1 MATVSVNVAPVSALE
16 RLLEM
21 TRQLGV
27 DELEAILACS
37 FTFDGSY
44 FQQFLDAL
52 AALGTAGADRLR
64 EIPIDVMCDYRHYRS
79 HGGTYNVHCW
89 PGPNLFHPKLL
100 MLLFSDRVV
109 WLEGSQNLTRSGYA
123 ANQELVSLHVTTMDR
138 LPHGVHALV
147 GRLAEQRIEAARAVA
162 DVTTRAALRSANRSL
177 TSLEG
182 EILQGLLK
190 RVRAA
195 SDVYLVAPFFD
206 RREQGGPSIESAAL
220 KRLADHY
227 PAAKFWV
234 YLPQVASAEGR
245 PVLQASQKTFAEVFG
260 PRAPMRRLVLCGV
273 PSDQHPLHAK
283 LLAVRHGPRDATVTV
298 LTGSPN
304 ITEKA
309 LFKKGAGGNVEL
321 ARELTLKWSRFEPLL
336 APLAGRFKKIEDC
349 RFEAPTFERTAGWH
363 AVESA
368 TYHPVQG
375 TLEIRWCRPDVARA
389 TRIEYAGR
397 AVSIPADGR
406 CAGFVMSP
414 NELRLETICR
424 ADPRLRS
431 WCPIVIPFESR
442 IALGSLPDRT
452 DPPPEWWLAQLGA
465 LPLSST
471 GAEGGSAGGGT
482 RAEAATT
489 RYPLAVRIRDLANR
503 MRYVQGVITE
513 PGFAEQP
520 RVNSHLALLEKIF
533 AAHDPAQAGDPQE
546 RTWRM
551 WVRLELTQLLQ
562 QSARVHR
569 RRALQTLAG
578 RFRTEMSAMQVPADL
593 AELWR
598 ELTGDLP

>member
-1 MATVSVNVAPVSALE
+1 MATVRISAAPVSALE

-27 DELEAILACS
+27 EQLEAILACS
-37 FTFDGSY
+37 FTFDGNY

-52 AALGTAGADRLR
+52 AALGVAGADRLR

-79 HGGTYNVHCW
+79 HAGTYNVHCW

-123 ANQELVSLHVTTMDR
+123 ANQELVSLHVTTKDR

-147 GRLAEQRIEAARAVA
+147 GRLAQQPIEAARAVA
-162 DVTTRAALRSANRSL
+162 DVTTRARLQSANRSL
-177 TSLEG
+177 TSLDG
-182 EILQGLLK
+182 EILRGLLD

-206 RREQGGPSIESAAL
+206 RREQAGPSIESAAL

-234 YLPQVASAEGR
+234 YLPQVVSAEGR
-245 PVLQASQKTFAEVFG
+245 QALQASQRTFAEVFG
-260 PRAPMRRLVLCGV
+260 PRAPMRRLALCGV
-273 PSDQHPLHAK
+273 PSDRHPLHAK

-309 LFKKGAGGNVEL
+309 LLKKGTGGNVEL
-321 ARELTLKWSRFEPLL
+321 ARELTLKWSQFEPLL

-349 RFEAPTFERTAGWH
+349 HFEPPAFERTSGWH

-375 TLEIRWCRPDVARA
+375 TLKIRWCRPDVARA

-397 AVSIPADGR
+397 ALSIPADGR
-406 CAGFVMSP
+406 CAAFVMRP

-424 ADPRLRS
+424 ADPALRS

-471 GAEGGSAGGGT
+471 GGEAGSAAGSP
-482 RAEAATT
+482 RAEAAAG

-513 PGFAEQP
+513 SGFAEEP

-533 AAHDPAQAGDPQE
+533 AAHDPEQTGDLQE

-551 WVRLELTQLLQ
+551 WVRLELTQLLLQ
-562 QSARVHR
+562 AARAR
-569 RRALQTLAG
+569 KRRALRALAR
-578 RFRTEMSAMQVPADL
+578 RFRSEMSAMQVPPDI
-593 AELWR
+593 EEQWR
-598 ELTGDLP
+598 ELTGGLS